1 MPDVRVV
8 VVDRQRKR
16 RVAASA
22 LATFL
27 ARAASAAPRRNVAAV
42 TVLLCGDA
50 MMRRLN
56 RSFRGKDRTTD
67 VLSFPS
73 GSGPAPEGGGY
84 LGDIAISVPRAARQ
98 AAAAGHAL
106 RREVAI
112 LALHGYLH
120 LLGYDHEVDDG
131 TMSRLEARLIRKLAP

>member
-1 MPDVRVV
+1 MRVV
-8 VVDRQRKR
+8 VVDRQRKH
-16 RVAASA
+16 RVAASP
-22 LATFL
+22 LGSFL
-27 ARAASAAPRRNVAAV
+27 ARAAAAV
-42 TVLLCGDA
+42 PHGATTAAETTVLLCGDA
-50 MMRRLN
+50 TMRRLN
-56 RSFRGKDRTTD
+56 REFRGKDRTTD

-73 GSGPAPEGGGY
+73 GSGDAPEGGRH

-98 AAAAGHAL
+98 AAAAGHTL

-112 LALHGYLH
+112 LALHGFLH